1 MNETI
6 TSGTGTGII
15 AQAKNIVTPIVNAI
29 NGLLHQVL
37 PGKEEWVVIGLALYL
52 GWQSRNRE
60 YVSGGY
66 DVLIKASFI
75 IYLLLKILGFGI
87 KFNA

>member
-15 AQAKNIVTPIVNAI
+15 TQAKNIVTPIVNGI

-52 GWQSRNRE
+52 GWQYRNRN
-60 YVSGGY
+60 YISGGH
-66 DVLIKASFI
+66 DVWIKASII